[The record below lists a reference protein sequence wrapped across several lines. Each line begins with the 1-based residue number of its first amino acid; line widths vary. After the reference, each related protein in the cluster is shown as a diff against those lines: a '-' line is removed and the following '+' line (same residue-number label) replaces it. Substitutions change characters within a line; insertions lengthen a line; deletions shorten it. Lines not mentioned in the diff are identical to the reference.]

1 MSLFDIVPERFHLA
15 SDDYEELWD
24 AILEHPSP
32 EKSLDGDPYQPYR
45 ATYRRKHAA
54 FPGVGTGTLGPG
66 TTGDTGMR
74 HEDLEAPPG
83 PTPQVDFIPYEP
95 GTRCS
100 YCNINPAEI
109 TVNGAALCL
118 QDAEE
123 RWGIPV
129 DEAVKD
135 AGVEDP
141 LTSDEPPEEGPVE
154 QLQRNGAS
162 HEAMSQYQGDHFFIL
177 HKANPKSMGGVHNH
191 VLEAWDKDTPLA
203 HIRPESRFDD
213 PYTRPSANLEWSHA
227 TGEIRSIRVERE
239 NQRQGL
245 GTELLRR
252 ARDIASNT
260 RGVKPP
266 RHSPERTNEGEAWAR
281 SLDERLPRRK
291 VEAAWRDVMDKAKRL
306 RANHAVH
313 LLEVPSPDSPYV
325 FAEIKGDTAL
335 HHCFVA
341 VKGDEQGQWSCS
353 CPWGDFGPN
362 GPLAEDRSEGSPY
375 RKTPCSHVLA
385 TRWELQSRSMF
396 GRNPY
401 TGALGA
407 KEVLYHGSDHEFS
420 PGDMVLPR
428 SQSGAQDHWPDFG
441 SGEDNVHLTTQP
453 DIAKTYGRHVYEVR
467 PKGKAEPG
475 YWFPHHERVAPMGT
489 VIRKLEPHEVR
500 RNEEFYAQ
508 QPELPEH
515 RASFE
520 RESAMD
526 IFDEWFMGRFLHE
539 AAAPAAELTHA
550 PGDYS
555 HLPGWLAP
563 HRNPEGSEWAT
574 KTMSGTYGRNPRATQ
589 FDDLDSGGRNKVR
602 TNIHSALAEAP
613 PIPNASVPGG
623 KDNPLPAKRYR
634 APRTQRGIVNN
645 ITNMF
650 HSARNSDENGG
661 TDYLGQGR
669 RWYQDAHNQV
679 KDWAKSY
686 GIDHYHMNGA
696 TAALS
701 PSTDWD
707 SNLTMAHYHA
717 RMLGPHN
724 ADRSENN
731 ETFRMNK
738 SHDSYQEDK
747 EDAKNDTEDGEPGVD
762 LDSLEG
768 KRFRDMNDKEAYHAI
783 KHQALRKDVIKRS
796 SGGSM
801 VENPDWGPSWQ
812 SSKNGQRAIKIMRG
826 GDPDQHLKGHKVR
839 SFHNNI
845 YHPGHTDDVT
855 VDSHASSL
863 AVGAKM
869 GATSKTLKKLLE
881 FGDTD
886 RERSRNSRGGYSY
899 LADSYRKAHA
909 NLVASGHMDA
919 DSTPA
924 DLQAITWKRWRDL
937 MPSRSAGKEGHTS
950 TPHTQK
956 NTFPVLAALKDQDD
970 NEEHYDDDEHFLDPF
985 GGPDDDELDPDLH
998 APEELG
1004 WEDAEEPDEDDGYD
1018 ELPRDDDYTDMLT
1031 DRRKEG
1037 AMYDWTNMLRQARR
1051 EVLQRQAQ
1059 ATVAPLQPQVLPIQY
1074 LGQIPHHL
1082 SSGMDE
1088 FGFEPHMGI
1097 AIPSEQWEEQ
1107 HSPGAKNPG
1116 STAPAGFGENLD
1128 PNWLPGKDIGS
1139 SPYPDERMLEPGP
1152 VLTSPIRSPGF
1163 SSGYEVIIG
1172 SVHGQVIAQGG
1183 GGGGSGYVQAPLD
1196 PQPPFP
1202 MVQAP
1207 SSQPLSGPLT
1217 PDGASGGSDIL
1228 SEHQAGLEWLR
1239 PPGGA
1244 PTGPPGA
1251 SPAMSREGLM
1261 AQHQADK
1268 AQLAAGAEAFLRT
1281 GSIPVAGMEVNM
1293 DTILAMPQGSVA
1305 GMEHDARSRDFT
1317 PAEQDEMVREG
1328 ELEGVKASNLHML
1341 RLEGSMYEELERQLG
1356 GDDQSQAAA
1365 NAFWW

>member
-1 MSLFDIVPERFHLA
+1 VSLFDLVPERFHLA
-15 SDDYEELWD
+15 ADDYEELWD
-24 AILEHPSP
+24 AIFEHPSP

-45 ATYRRKHAA
+45 ARYRRKHAA
-54 FPGVGTGTLGPG
+54 FPGVGTGTLGPS
-66 TTGDTGMR
+66 TTGDSGMR

-83 PTPQVDFIPYEP
+83 PTPQVDFIPYEE

-118 QDAEE
+118 KDAEQ

-141 LTSDEPPEEGPVE
+141 LSSDEPIEGGPVE
-154 QLQRNGAS
+154 QLQRNGA
-162 HEAMSQYQGDHFFIL
+162 AYQGNHTFVF
-177 HKANPKSMGGVHNH
+177 HKANPRSMGGVTHH
-191 VLEAWDKDTPLA
+191 VLEAWDEDVPEA
-203 HIRPESRFDD
+203 HVRPEERSRTLSGNYAKPVASLSWMHGNGTIADVKVD
-213 PYTRPSANLEWSHA
+213 SDNR
-227 TGEIRSIRVERE
+227 
-239 NQRQGL
+239 RQGL
-245 GTELLRR
+245 ATELLRR
-252 ARDIASNT
+252 ARDIAANT
-260 RGVKPP
+260 RGVRPP
-266 RHSPERTNEGEAWAR
+266 KHSPNRTNEGEAWAR
-281 SLDERLPRRK
+281 SLDERLPRRIQGDLH
-291 VEAAWRDVMDKAKRL
+291 EARWVDVRQKAKRL
-306 RANHAVH
+306 RAEKAVH
-313 LLEVPSPDSPYV
+313 LLEVPTPDSPYV
-325 FAEIKGDTAL
+325 FAEVQGDTAL

-353 CPWGDFGPN
+353 CNWGDFGPN
-362 GPLAEDRSEGSPY
+362 GPLADDRSPTSPY
-375 RKTPCSHVLA
+375 KKTPCSHVLA

-401 TGALGA
+401 TGAL
-407 KEVLYHGSDHEFS
+407 KEGSMDLL
-420 PGDMVLPR
+420 D
-428 SQSGAQDHWPDFG
+428 D
-441 SGEDNVHLTTQP
+441 
-453 DIAKTYGRHVYEVR
+453 
-467 PKGKAEPG
+467 
-475 YWFPHHERVAPMGT
+475 WFA
-489 VIRKLEPHEVR
+489 
-500 RNEEFYAQ
+500 
-508 QPELPEH
+508 
-515 RASFE
+515 
-520 RESAMD
+520 
-526 IFDEWFMGRFLHE
+526 GRFLHE
-539 AAAPAAELTHA
+539 AVAPAAELTHA

-574 KTMSGTYGRNPRATQ
+574 KTMSGTYGRNPRATH
-589 FDDLDSGGRNKVR
+589 FDDLDGDTQRKVR
-602 TNIHSALAEAP
+602 TNIHTALANAP
-613 PIPNASVPGG
+613 SIPNASVPGG

-634 APRTQRGIVNN
+634 GPRTQRGIVNN

-650 HSARNSDENGG
+650 HSARNSDENEG

-669 RWYQDAHNQV
+669 KWYGQAHDQV
-679 KDWAKSY
+679 KDWSNKY

-724 ADRSENN
+724 ADGSENN

-738 SHDSYQEDK
+738 GHDSYQEDK
-747 EDAKNDTEDGEPGVD
+747 ENAHNDTEDGGPGVD

-768 KRFRDMNDKEAYHAI
+768 KRFRDMTDKEAYHAI
-783 KHQALRKDVIKRS
+783 KHQALRTDQVKRS
-796 SGGSM
+796 SGGDM
-801 VENPDWGPSWQ
+801 VENPHWGPSWQ
-812 SSKNGQRAIKIMRG
+812 SSVNGQRAIKIMRG
-826 GDPDQHLKGHKVR
+826 ADPDQYLKGHKVR
-839 SFHNNI
+839 SFHNNL

-869 GATSKTLKKLLE
+869 GASSQTLKKILE

-909 NLVASGHMDA
+909 NLVASGHMSP

-956 NTFPVLAALKDQDD
+956 NSFPVLAALDD
-970 NEEHYDDDEHFLDPF
+970 RDEEHYDDDEHYLDPF

-998 APEELG
+998 APEGLG
-1004 WEDAEEPDEDDGYD
+1004 WEDADEPDPDEEDHGYD
-1018 ELPRDDDYTDMLT
+1018 ELPPDDDYDYTDMLT

-1037 AMYDWTNMLRQARR
+1037 AMYDWANMLRQARR
-1051 EVLQRQAQ
+1051 EAQ
-1059 ATVAPLQPQVLPIQY
+1059 ARQVQVSLAPLQPQQLPIQY

-1088 FGFEPHMGI
+1088 FGFEPHEAI
-1097 AIPSEQWEEQ
+1097 AVPSEQWEEQ
-1107 HSPGAKNPG
+1107 HSPGARNPA
-1116 STAPAGFGENLD
+1116 STAPHGFGDNLD
-1128 PNWLPGKDIGS
+1128 PNWIPGKDIGDS
-1139 SPYPDERMLEPGP
+1139 TYPDERMLEPGP

-1172 SVHGQVIAQGG
+1172 HRAQAEG
-1183 GGGGSGYVQAPLD
+1183 GGGGSSYVPSQQTAYVQAPLD

-1217 PDGASGGSDIL
+1217 PDTPPGAREALASYQ
-1228 SEHQAGLEWLR
+1228 EGLEWLR
-1239 PPGGA
+1239 PPGSA
-1244 PTGPPGA
+1244 SSGPGGA
-1251 SPAMSREGLM
+1251 SPAMSRDGLL

-1281 GSIPVAGMEVNM
+1281 GSIPAPGFEVNM
-1293 DTILAMPQGSVA
+1293 DTIFDLPPGSLS

-1328 ELEGVKASNLHML
+1328 ELEGARASNLGML

-1356 GDDQSQAAA
+1356 SDDQSQAAA

>member
-1 MSLFDIVPERFHLA
+1 MAVSPAQVKYRSARPLRGVSLFDIVPERFHLA
-15 SDDYEELWD
+15 ADDYEELWD
-24 AILEHPSP
+24 VILEHPSP

-45 ATYRRKHAA
+45 ARYRQKHAA
-54 FPGVGTGTLGPG
+54 FPGVGTGTLGPS
-66 TTGDTGMR
+66 TTGDSGMR

-118 QDAEE
+118 QDAEQH
-123 RWGIPV
+123 GGVPV
-129 DEAVKD
+129 DEAAQD

-141 LTSDEPPEEGPVE
+141 LSSDEPIEGGPVE
-154 QLQRNGAS
+154 QLQRNGA
-162 HEAMSQYQGDHFFIL
+162 AYQGDHFFIF
-177 HKANPKSMGGVHNH
+177 HQANPKSMGGSSSHL
-191 VLEAWDKDTPLA
+191 LEAWDQDYPLA
-203 HIRPESRFDD
+203 HVNPRDRVKTVSQQLGRDAMGNDMSEAGMNHLVGRIGWK
-213 PYTRPSANLEWSHA
+213 AK
-227 TGEIRSIRVERE
+227 TGEISKVEVHPTAR
-239 NQRQGL
+239 RQGL
-245 GTELLRR
+245 ATELLRR
-252 ARDIASNT
+252 AKDIAAGT

-266 RHSPERTNEGEAWAR
+266 RHSTNRTNEGEAWAR
-281 SLDERLPRRK
+281 SLNQRLPRRDPAM
-291 VEAAWRDVMDKAKRL
+291 VPEHTARWVDVRNKAKRL
-306 RANHAVH
+306 RADNAVH
-313 LLEVPSPDSPYV
+313 LLEVPTPDSPYV
-325 FAEIKGDTAL
+325 FAEVQGDTAL

-353 CPWGDFGPN
+353 CNWGDFGPN
-362 GPLAEDRSEGSPY
+362 GPLADDRSPTSPY
-375 RKTPCSHVLA
+375 KKTPCSHVLA

-401 TGALGA
+401 TGAL
-407 KEVLYHGSDHEFS
+407 KEGS
-420 PGDMVLPR
+420 
-428 SQSGAQDHWPDFG
+428 
-441 SGEDNVHLTTQP
+441 
-453 DIAKTYGRHVYEVR
+453 
-467 PKGKAEPG
+467 
-475 YWFPHHERVAPMGT
+475 
-489 VIRKLEPHEVR
+489 
-500 RNEEFYAQ
+500 
-508 QPELPEH
+508 
-515 RASFE
+515 
-520 RESAMD
+520 MD
-526 IFDEWFMGRFLHE
+526 ILDAWFMGRFLHE
-539 AAAPAAELTHA
+539 AVAPAAELTHA

-563 HRNPEGSEWAT
+563 HRNPEGSEWST

-589 FDDLDSGGRNKVR
+589 FDDLDGDTQKKVR
-602 TNIHSALAEAP
+602 TNIHTALAQALS
-613 PIPNASVPGG
+613 IPNASVPGG

-634 APRTQRGIVNN
+634 GPRTQRGIINN

-650 HSARNSDENGG
+650 HSARNSDENEG

-669 RWYQDAHNQV
+669 KWYRQAHDQV
-679 KDWAKSY
+679 KDWSKSY

-724 ADRSENN
+724 ADGSENN

-738 SHDSYQEDK
+738 GHDSYQEDK

-768 KRFRDMNDKEAYHAI
+768 KRFRDMSDKEAYHAI
-783 KHQALRKDVIKRS
+783 KHQALRTDVVKRS
-796 SGGSM
+796 SGGDM

-826 GDPDQHLKGHKVR
+826 GDPDHYLKGHKVR

-869 GATSKTLKKLLE
+869 GATSQTLKKLLE
-881 FGDTD
+881 FGDTN
-886 RERSRNSRGGYSY
+886 RERTRNSRGGYSY

-956 NTFPVLAALKDQDD
+956 NSFPVLAALDGRDD
-970 NEEHYDDDEHFLDPF
+970 PDDEEHYDDDEHFLDPF

-1004 WEDAEEPDEDDGYD
+1004 WEDAEEPDPDEEAHGYD
-1018 ELPRDDDYTDMLT
+1018 ELPPDDDYTDLFT

-1051 EVLQRQAQ
+1051 EAQ
-1059 ATVAPLQPQVLPIQY
+1059 ARQVQASLAPLQPQQLPVQY
-1074 LGQIPHHL
+1074 LAQVPHHL
-1082 SSGMDE
+1082 SSGYDE
-1088 FGFEPHMGI
+1088 FGFEPHQAI
-1097 AIPSEQWEEQ
+1097 AVPSEHWEEQ
-1107 HSPGAKNPG
+1107 HSPGAPNPA
-1116 STAPAGFGENLD
+1116 STAPEGFGDNLD
-1128 PNWLPGKDIGS
+1128 PNWVPGRDIGNS
-1139 SPYPDERMLEPGP
+1139 TYPDERLLEPGP

-1172 SVHGQVIAQGG
+1172 SVHGQVYAQGG
-1183 GGGGSGYVQAPLD
+1183 GGGSSYVPPQQTTYVQAPLD

-1207 SSQPLSGPLT
+1207 SSQPVSGPLT
-1217 PDGASGGSDIL
+1217 PDGASGASQVL
-1228 SEHQAGLEWLR
+1228 AEHQAGLEWLR

-1244 PTGPPGA
+1244 PSGLPEA
-1251 SPAMSREGLM
+1251 SPATSRDALL

-1281 GSIPVAGMEVNM
+1281 GSIPVPGFEVNM
-1293 DTILAMPQGSVA
+1293 DTILSMPPGSLA

-1328 ELEGVKASNLHML
+1328 ELEGAKASNLHML

>member
-54 FPGVGTGTLGPG
+54 FPGVGTGTLGPS

-129 DEAVKD
+129 NEASED

-141 LTSDEPPEEGPVE
+141 LTSDEVPEDGGPVE
-154 QLQRNGAS
+154 QLQRNGAGYT
-162 HEAMSQYQGDHFFIL
+162 AMAQYQGDHTFVF
-177 HKANPKSMGGVHNH
+177 HQANPRSMGGSSSH
-191 VLEAWDKDTPLA
+191 VLEAWDQDHPLA
-203 HIRPESRFDD
+203 HVD
-213 PYTRPSANLEWSHA
+213 PRDRVKTVSQQLGRDAMGNDMSEAGMNHLVGRIGWKA
-227 TGEIRSIRVERE
+227 KTGEISKVEVHPTAR
-239 NQRQGL
+239 RQGL
-245 GTELLRR
+245 ATELLRR
-252 ARDIASNT
+252 AKDVAAGT

-266 RHSPERTNEGEAWAR
+266 RHSTNRTNEGDAWAR
-281 SLDERLPRRK
+281 SLKQRLPRRDPAM
-291 VEAAWRDVMDKAKRL
+291 VPEHTARWVDVRNKAKRL
-306 RANHAVH
+306 RADNAVH
-313 LLEVPSPDSPYV
+313 LLEVPTSDSPYV
-325 FAEIKGDTAL
+325 FAEVQGDTAL

-353 CPWGDFGPN
+353 CNWGDFGPN
-362 GPLAEDRSEGSPY
+362 GPLAEDRSATSPY
-375 RKTPCSHVLA
+375 KKTPCSHVLA

-401 TGALGA
+401 TGAL
-407 KEVLYHGSDHEFS
+407 KED
-420 PGDMVLPR
+420 
-428 SQSGAQDHWPDFG
+428 Q
-441 SGEDNVHLTTQP
+441 
-453 DIAKTYGRHVYEVR
+453 
-467 PKGKAEPG
+467 
-475 YWFPHHERVAPMGT
+475 
-489 VIRKLEPHEVR
+489 
-500 RNEEFYAQ
+500 
-508 QPELPEH
+508 
-515 RASFE
+515 
-520 RESAMD
+520 MD
-526 IFDEWFMGRFLHE
+526 ILDDWFMGRFLHE

-550 PGDYS
+550 PGDFS

-574 KTMSGTYGRNPRATQ
+574 KSQSGTYGRNPRATQ
-589 FDDLDSGGRNKVR
+589 FDDLDSPTKQKVR
-602 TNIHSALAEAP
+602 TNIHSALSEAES
-613 PIPNASVPGG
+613 IPNASVPGG

-634 APRTQRGIVNN
+634 APQTQRGIVNN
-645 ITNMF
+645 ITRMF
-650 HSARNSDENGG
+650 HSARNSDENEG
-661 TDYLGQGR
+661 TDYQGQGR
-669 RWYQDAHNQV
+669 KWYQQAHNQV
-679 KDWAKSY
+679 KDWSNKY

-724 ADRSENN
+724 ADGSENN

-738 SHDSYQEDK
+738 GHDSYQEDK
-747 EDAKNDTEDGEPGVD
+747 EDAHNDTEDGEPGVD
-762 LDSLEG
+762 LDGLEG
-768 KRFRDMNDKEAYHAI
+768 KRFRDMSDKEAYHAI
-783 KHQALRKDVIKRS
+783 KHQALRNDAVKRS
-796 SGGSM
+796 SGGDM
-801 VENPDWGPSWQ
+801 VENPHWGPSWQ

-869 GATSKTLKKLLE
+869 GASSKTLKKLLE
-881 FGDTD
+881 FGDTA

-956 NTFPVLAALKDQDD
+956 NSYPVLAALGNGQDDQD
-970 NEEHYDDDEHFLDPF
+970 EEHHDDDEHFLDPF
-985 GGPDDDELDPDLH
+985 GGPDDDDELDPDLH

-1004 WEDAEEPDEDDGYD
+1004 WEDAEEPDPDEEDHGYD
-1018 ELPRDDDYTDMLT
+1018 ELPQNDDYTDMLT

-1051 EVLQRQAQ
+1051 EAQ
-1059 ATVAPLQPQVLPIQY
+1059 ARQVQASLAPVRPQELPIQY
-1074 LGQIPHHL
+1074 LGQVPHHL

-1088 FGFEPHMGI
+1088 FGFEPHQAI
-1097 AIPSEQWEEQ
+1097 AVPSEEWQDQ
-1107 HSPGAKNPG
+1107 HSPGAHNPA
-1116 STAPAGFGENLD
+1116 STAPQGFGDNLD
-1128 PNWLPGKDIGS
+1128 PNWTAGRDIGD
-1139 SPYPDERMLEPGP
+1139 SPHPDERLLEPGP
-1152 VLTSPIRSPGF
+1152 VITSPIRSPGF
-1163 SSGYEVIIG
+1163 SSGYEVIMG
-1172 SVHGQVIAQGG
+1172 HRVQAEG
-1183 GGGGSGYVQAPLD
+1183 GGGGSSYVPSQQAIYIQAPLD

-1217 PDGASGGSDIL
+1217 PDGASGADQVL
-1228 SEHQAGLEWLR
+1228 AEHQAGLEWLK
-1239 PPGGA
+1239 PSGGA
-1244 PTGPPGA
+1244 PTGQPGA
-1251 SPAMSREGLM
+1251 SPAMSRDALL
-1261 AQHQADK
+1261 AQNQADK

-1281 GSIPVAGMEVNM
+1281 GSIPVPGMEVNI
-1293 DTILAMPQGSVA
+1293 DTIFNMPTGSLA

-1365 NAFWW
+1365 NALFW